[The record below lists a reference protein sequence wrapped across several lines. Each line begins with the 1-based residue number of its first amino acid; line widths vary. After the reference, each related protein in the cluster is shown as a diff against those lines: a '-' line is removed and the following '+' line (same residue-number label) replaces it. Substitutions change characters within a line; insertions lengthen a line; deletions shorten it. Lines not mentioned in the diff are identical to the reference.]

1 MGINRGHRINASTQS
16 TTLMTEINQEEQVLI
31 SLRQI
36 IRATDIYSRQLS
48 KEVGLT
54 APQLLILQAI
64 RGLGA
69 VSISKLSEEI
79 SLSQA
84 TVTNIID
91 RLESRGIVARHRST
105 QDRRVVHTTLTEE
118 GTTKVLDAPTP
129 IQDTFSKRFA
139 AYDFASSR
147 FDRFNARFSFKE
159 LFALVLLPWLL
170 LSWPFAMNPRLSFV
184 R

>member
-1 MGINRGHRINASTQS
+1 MP
-16 TTLMTEINQEEQVLI
+16 EINQEEQVLI

-36 IRATDIYSRQLS
+36 IRATDIFSRQLS

-91 RLESRGIVARHRST
+91 RLEARGLVARHRST

-118 GTTKVLDAPTP
+118 GTTKVLEAPTP

-139 AYDFASSR
+139 ELDEWEKSMIVAAFQRVAMMMNAEDIDASP
-147 FDRFNARFSFKE
+147 
-159 LFALVLLPWLL
+159 VLHVGEAIDQLPTT
-170 LSWPFAMNPRLSFV
+170 
-184 R
+184 